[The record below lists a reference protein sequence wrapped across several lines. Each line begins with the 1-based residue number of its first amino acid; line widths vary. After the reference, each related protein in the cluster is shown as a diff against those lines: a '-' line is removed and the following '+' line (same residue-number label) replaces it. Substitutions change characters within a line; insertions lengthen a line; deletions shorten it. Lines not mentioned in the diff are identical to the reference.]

1 MTTVQTTVKVLTSS
15 EVAEMVGREHKNVMQ
30 DIRNVIKQLDK
41 SRINWSNYFI
51 ESEYTNTRNKKYPMF
66 LLTKQGCKAYSRR
79 LAGGVHIKM
88 VQLINET
95 FSEDENLEVFM
106 PERGETRFLKRL
118 KMVLQPLSLELVE
131 QKYVC
136 NKYRIDAVIES
147 LNLAIE
153 YDERNHCYQVD
164 EDNERQK
171 EIEDK
176 CGFTFIRLDGDNDD
190 DYNIGLVLKEVMGA
204 LGCKTV

>member
-1 MTTVQTTVKVLTSS
+1 MTELVKVLTSL
-15 EVAEMVGREHKNVMQ
+15 EVAEMVGKQHGNVMR
-30 DIRNVIKQLDK
+30 DIRDNIEHLNKNG
-41 SRINWSNYFI
+41 ITWGNYFT
-51 ESEYTNTRNKKYPMF
+51 ESTYKNNQNKTQPMF

-79 LAGGVHIKM
+79 LTGGVHIKM

-106 PERGETRFLKRL
+106 PERCEIRFLKRL
-118 KMVLQPLSLELVE
+118 RGVLQPLLLELVE

-136 NKYRIDAVIES
+136 DKYHIDAVIES

-153 YDERNHCYQVD
+153 YDERNHRYQVD

-176 CGFTFIRLDGDNDD
+176 CGFTFIRLDGDNED
-190 DYNIGLVLKEVMGA
+190 DYNIGLVLKEVMSA